1 MERASKRICTARLRI
16 DCDEWRL
23 LCIPDRDGAAIGAA
37 PPRSVLLN
45 CFFPGA
51 VFLDYWK
58 PGAGFNGR
66 ADGFTRVDSAWPVAD
81 Q

>member
-45 CFFPGA
+45 CSPELYFWIIGS
-51 VFLDYWK
+51 LGGGWGYDYE
-58 PGAGFNGR
+58 ALGR
-66 ADGFTRVDSAWPVAD
+66 Y
-81 Q
+81 